1 MMKRATYKTSCLK
14 ACFLLFQPA
23 RKCKEI
29 AIHRLN
35 EPTFRRV
42 RGSNLNAFD
51 YLDGNESGDG
61 MSSDEEDTVLQVIH
75 DVLERDVQGIDEV
88 DDSDEVNASAE
99 TETKKEKVRRW
110 RKRDFQPDNQQFSLQ
125 FDTPTELKTPVEYFK
140 TFYSD
145 QIFEKMADETNR
157 YFYQEKAPQLLG
169 TNPKEIEMLVGML
182 LKMGVVEMPNIRD
195 YFAKET
201 LYEPVASVMSR
212 NRFQQLCRY
221 LHFVDNTDDSVDKS
235 DKTWKVKPFLDIL
248 RENFLKVTPEE
259 YQAVDEISIAY
270 KGQKGPR
277 QYNPRKPHKWHFTVH
292 ARAGSSG
299 FVYDF
304 QVYTGSR
311 NEIPSEC
318 GVSGDHVLRLCESL
332 PTGSP
337 FKIFADNYF
346 VSLPLVDKLK
356 EKGFHFTGT
365 FRLNRIPINFESDKC
380 LKAQG
385 RGSSDHKVNEDGDVI
400 AVKWFDNRSVHLIST
415 YAGVDESKQIQ
426 RYDRKSKEY
435 TSIACPEIVTE
446 YNSFMGGIDLMDS
459 LVSLYKYKFRSIRWP
474 MFIWHHMTHL
484 ALVNGWLLYRR
495 EASQMRLSVSLLI

>member
-1 MMKRATYKTSCLK
+1 MS
-14 ACFLLFQPA
+14 
-23 RKCKEI
+23 
-29 AIHRLN
+29 
-35 EPTFRRV
+35 TFNRV
-42 RGSNLNAFD
+42 RGHHPNTFD
-51 YLDGNESGDG
+51 SFDGNESGNER
-61 MSSDEEDTVLQVIH
+61 SDEEDTVLAVMH
-75 DVLERDVQGIDEV
+75 DVLDKGDQGEEDVLEDTPDEISVVPTGTER
-88 DDSDEVNASAE
+88 
-99 TETKKEKVRRW
+99 KKEQVRRW
-110 RKRDFQPDNQQFSLQ
+110 RRKDFLPNNQTFSHE
-125 FDTPTELKTPVEYFK
+125 FDTPIEMKSPLEYFK
-140 TFYSD
+140 MLYSD
-145 QIFEKMADETNR
+145 ELFEIMANEANR
-157 YFYQEKAPQLLG
+157 YFFQEKAPQLLG
-169 TNPKEIEMLVGML
+169 TNSKEIEMFVGML
-182 LKMGVVEMPNIRD
+182 FKMGVVQMPNVRD
-195 YFAKET
+195 YFAKESI
-201 LYEPVASVMSR
+201 YEPVASVMSR

-221 LHFVDNTDDSVDKS
+221 LHFVDNTDESIDRNDKA
-235 DKTWKVKPFLDIL
+235 WKIRPFLDIL

-292 ARAGSSG
+292 ARAGASG

-304 QVYTGSR
+304 EVYTGSK

-332 PTGSP
+332 PTGIP

-346 VSLPLVDKLK
+346 VSLPLITKLK

-365 FRLNRIPINFESDKC
+365 FRLNRIPINFESDKT

-385 RGSSDHKVNEDGDVI
+385 RGSSDFRVNEDGDVI
-400 AVKWFDNRSVHLIST
+400 AVKWYDNRSVHLIST
-415 YAGVDESKQIQ
+415 YAGVEKPSQIQ

-435 TSIACPEIVTE
+435 VSIACPEIVTQ

-484 ALVNGWLLYRR
+484 ALVNSWLVYRR
-495 EASQMRLSVSLLI
+495 EASQMELPVGIRHNKQ